1 MPGSAR
7 PILRQPCPNLALRG
21 VACELLKNGK
31 VAGRTQVE
39 HSHTSLRSRPTARHA
54 EPCG

>member
-1 MPGSAR
+1 
-7 PILRQPCPNLALRG
+7 